1 MADPAVRSARLA
13 AGLSQGALAAAAGL
27 SRQAVGAIEAGRH
40 RPSVDAALA
49 LARVLD
55 RSVEDLFAPGS
66 PGARP
71 VLGTG
76 PAEGQAALAARVGSD
91 VVFAPATAALAY
103 AGWPRANASLLP
115 GAGPR
120 HVLALSG
127 SSAAAVEA
135 MTAGRAHAALVH
147 GRADRLPPAPAGA
160 ARIHVARWRVGLAT
174 RSRRS
179 RTLEELCARR
189 VRVVQREDGAATQ
202 RAFLA
207 AAAAAGQ
214 AAPPGPRASGHL
226 EVARRVVEGAAA
238 GVTMEPAARSYGLD
252 FAELETHVAQLW
264 IDGRRHDHPA
274 VESLVGV
281 LRSAAFTQRLALI
294 GSYDTEG
301 CGSQMG
307 DAS

>member
-1 MADPAVRSARLA
+1 
-13 AGLSQGALAAAAGL
+13 
-27 SRQAVGAIEAGRH
+27 
-40 RPSVDAALA
+40 
-49 LARVLD
+49 
-55 RSVEDLFAPGS
+55 
-66 PGARP
+66 
-71 VLGTG
+71 VLGSG
-76 PAEGQAALAARVGSD
+76 PPEGQAALAARVGTD

-103 AGWPRANASLLP
+103 AGWPRANAVIRDGRPQPLPGGDFDGFVLVGCDPAVALAASLLP
-115 GAGPR
+115 AAGPR

-147 GRADRLPPAPAGA
+147 GRADRLPRAPAGA
-160 ARIHVARWRVGLAT
+160 VRLRLARWRVGLAT
-174 RSRRS
+174 RPRRS

-202 RAFLA
+202 KAFLA

-214 AAPPGPRASGHL
+214 EAPPGPRASGHL
-226 EVARRVVEGAAA
+226 EVARRVVDGAAA

-252 FAELETHVAQLW
+252 FAALETHVAQLW

-307 DAS
+307 GGS